1 MAVNDIKEAG
11 RSAADTIRKY
21 IEDVAELRVET
32 QTLVVGTDAAPQLAA
47 RTTLRL
53 DGDNT
58 TVLPVQAAATGKL
71 EVDAAL
77 HELHMQHVR
86 NAIEYRNKLLEVLGG
101 LLRGR

>member
-32 QTLVVGTDAAPQLAA
+32 QTVVAGSSDAPQLAA

-58 TVLPVQAAATGKL
+58 TVIPVQAAGGKL
-71 EVDAAL
+71 EVDVGLHAL
-77 HELHMQHVR
+77 HLQHVQA
-86 NAIEYRNKLLEVLGG
+86 AIEYRSKVLEALRE

>member
-1 MAVNDIKEAG
+1 MAVNDIKESG

-32 QTLVVGTDAAPQLAA
+32 QTMVPGGEATPQLAA

-58 TVLPVQAAATGKL
+58 TVIPVQAGAGKL
-71 EVDAAL
+71 EVDVAL
-77 HELHMQHVR
+77 HALHLQHVQS
-86 NAIEYRNKLLEVLGG
+86 AIEYRSKMIEALRE

>member
-1 MAVNDIKEAG
+1 MGVNDIKEAG
-11 RSAADTIRKY
+11 RSAADTVRKY

-32 QTLVVGTDAAPQLAA
+32 QTVTPGSDEAPKLAA

-58 TVLPVQAAATGKL
+58 TVVPVTAVGGKL
-71 EVDAAL
+71 EVDTGL
-77 HELHMQHVR
+77 HALHMQHVHT
-86 NAIEYRNKLLEVLGG
+86 AIEYRTKVLEALRE